1 VAVRAYVAFGS
12 WWLRAIQS
20 ISGRIPIPDEPSVPI
35 SAAIVQAEGYTYV
48 AAKPELIETPESD
61 EVETGAF
68 TRLPKPINFGEVA
81 VCPRCR
87 GKTRRYNYPGLDD
100 LRHKDPYVDKIP
112 CKGCNGWGI
121 VPNRGPIPMTA
132 PEGLSS

>member
-12 WWLRAIQS
+12 WWLRAIWQYRYRRAD
-20 ISGRIPIPDEPSVPI
+20 GGVPI